1 MVDLKALAEVRRKK
15 LLSQAELAERA
26 GVSKN
31 TIHRIETGASLAQG
45 RTVRKLA
52 EALGVEPLELM
63 ETEKA

>member
-1 MVDLKALAEVRRKK
+1 VVDLKALAEVRRKK

-26 GVSKN
+26 GGSKN